1 MGILENII
9 SQGDVKPIANVNG
22 RNVYTFADAVKVNN
36 KERAEEVYEGKVDF
50 GNRQTR
56 EGGLCYART
65 QTHSVA
71 VNPDNYYLNRYRKRK
86 IDDKTTLYEV
96 VTDYRAIKEQ
106 SSGRVYTNNIVVELV
121 ENSKEGLKYV
131 GKKNISDLEFINEF
145 KRELSHE
152 SLAKLVAVILEAREG
167 QDGQQGDSLDF

>member
-1 MGILENII
+1 MGVLEEII
-9 SQGDVKPIANVNG
+9 KNGEATPIANVNG
-22 RNVYTFADAVKVNN
+22 RNVYTFSDAVRVNN
-36 KERAEEVYEGKVDF
+36 KERAEEIYEGKVDF
-50 GNRQTR
+50 GNREVR
-56 EGGLCYART
+56 EGGLCYTRT
-65 QTHSVA
+65 QCHTVA

-86 IDDKTTLYEV
+86 VDDKTTLYEI

-106 SSGRVYTNNIVVELV
+106 SSGRVYTNNIVVEMV

-145 KRELSHE
+145 KRELNHE

-167 QDGQQGDSLDF
+167 QNGQQGDSLDF